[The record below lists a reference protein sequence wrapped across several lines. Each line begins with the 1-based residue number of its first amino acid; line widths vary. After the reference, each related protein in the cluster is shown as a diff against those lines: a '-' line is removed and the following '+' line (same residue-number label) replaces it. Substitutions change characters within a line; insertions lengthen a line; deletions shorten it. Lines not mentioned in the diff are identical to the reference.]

1 MRSAGLSRSEAT
13 GPGPADDD
21 APVSR
26 TTWVFGDQLNR
37 GIGALAQADPD
48 DGTILLVESR
58 ALLDAAKH
66 RQRGHLVL
74 ASMRRF
80 AAELT
85 DAGFTVDVR
94 QADTLAHG
102 LAAHRAQ
109 RRPAEVVATEPLSWD
124 ARHHLARLDVEQVRS
139 NQFLCHESDFA
150 AWAGDRGDRRLVMED
165 FYRWQRR
172 RLGYL
177 MDGDQ
182 PAEGRW
188 NLDAENRERPPKGD
202 DRAEGWPRPVTSR
215 LDQVDHEAV
224 ADLGDAAFGAPPDG
238 WWPTSRRQ
246 ALARLRH
253 VVTEV
258 LPRFGPHEDAML
270 TDCPQMAHTLL
281 SAPLNIGLLLP
292 GEVAD
297 AAEAAYRAGHVPLAS
312 AEGFIRQ
319 VIGWREYVW
328 GVYWL
333 WMPEYRDVNAL
344 GADRALPPAFTSA
357 ETDMACVRAALEGVR
372 DHGWVHH
379 IQRLMV
385 LANLCT
391 LAGVEPRAVVRWMTD
406 SFVDGQEWVML
417 PNVLGM
423 GLHADGGRMA
433 TKAYVSGGAYID
445 RMSDHCRG
453 CRFDPSRRTG
463 EDACPFT
470 TLYWDFLARH
480 RDQLADNRRMAR
492 PLAGLD
498 RLSDLAEVRVRA
510 TEVCDALDAGR
521 L

>member
-1 MRSAGLSRSEAT
+1 MG
-13 GPGPADDD
+13 
-21 APVSR
+21 R

-37 GIGALAQADPD
+37 RIGALADADPD
-48 DGTILLVESR
+48 HDTILLVESR

-66 RQRGHLVL
+66 RQRGHMVL
-74 ASMRRF
+74 TAMRRF
-80 AAELT
+80 ADELA

-94 QADTLAHG
+94 RAATLADG
-102 LAAHRAQ
+102 LEAHRAQ
-109 RRPAEVVATEPLSWD
+109 RRPDEVVATEPLSWD
-124 ARHHLARLDVEQVRS
+124 ARRRLDDLDVAQVRS
-139 NQFLCHESDFA
+139 DQFLCHEADFA
-150 AWAGDRGDRRLVMED
+150 EWAGGRGDKRLLMED

-177 MDGDQ
+177 MDGDD
-182 PAEGRW
+182 PVGGVW
-188 NLDAENRERPPKGD
+188 NLDSENREPPPKGD
-202 DRAEGWPRPVTSR
+202 DRAEGWPQPVTSR
-215 LDQVDHEAV
+215 LDDVDEEAL

-238 WWPTSRRQ
+238 WWPTTRRQ

-253 VVTEV
+253 VVREV

-270 TDCPQMAHTLL
+270 TDCPQMAHSLL

-297 AAEAAYRAGHVPLAS
+297 AAEEAYRAGDVPLAS

-328 GVYWL
+328 GLYWL
-333 WMPEYRDVNAL
+333 WMPDYRDVNAL
-344 GADRALPPAFTSA
+344 QARRPLPPAFRTA
-357 ETDMACVRAALEGVR
+357 ETDMACLRTALEGVR

-385 LANLCT
+385 LANLST
-391 LAGVEPRAVVRWMTD
+391 LAGTDPKEVVRWMTD

-433 TKAYVSGGAYID
+433 TKPYVSGGAYIN

-453 CRFDPSRRTG
+453 CRFDPKARTG
-463 EDACPFT
+463 DDACPYT

-480 RDQLADNRRMAR
+480 RRRFEGNHRMAR
-492 PLAGLD
+492 PVANLD
-498 RLSDLAEVRVRA
+498 RLGDLDEVRARADEVRA
-510 TEVCDALDAGR
+510 ALEDGT